1 MRNLKWESNWDV
13 RARWRSQ
20 VRWLRVVVGTQ
31 EWSRLFRMWLEAV
44 QGSSLPDSNFS
55 VYWSSIME
63 LSL

>member
-31 EWSRLFRMWLEAV
+31 EWSRLLRMWLEAV
-44 QGSSLPDSNFS
+44 QESSLPDSNFS
-55 VYWSSIME
+55 VYWSSIIE